1 MRIRRQASRPA
12 KHTTLCTPTSVIVSS
27 KRAGE
32 RSSRAPFCYVYTL
45 DPRSCAQAQ
54 FHDVYAE
61 SDTFSGSSQVSS
73 LGYLQVGVIPSGQRI
88 GRVLGA
94 DPTRIQTHGVTGF
107 ECLTCCERRVCRVL
121 NRANQ
126 LATTGAIDGTVDEGK
141 LVKAAQRDPAEFGPL
156 YELYVD
162 RIYRYAYRR
171 VGTHHDAEDVTA
183 QTFQQAL
190 AALPKYEW
198 RGLPFGAWLFRI
210 AANII
215 NRRGRTGSREI
226 AVEDVTV
233 FSIYEDVAD
242 DPVDQIT
249 HDEMA
254 IELQEL
260 VETLPP
266 DQQRALVLK
275 FSHGLKNREIG
286 ELMGR
291 SEGAVKQLVHR
302 ALVNL
307 RTRITLPDATP
318 SIEQSPA
325 GD

>member
-1 MRIRRQASRPA
+1 M
-12 KHTTLCTPTSVIVSS
+12 
-27 KRAGE
+27 E
-32 RSSRAPFCYVYTL
+32 
-45 DPRSCAQAQ
+45 
-54 FHDVYAE
+54 
-61 SDTFSGSSQVSS
+61 
-73 LGYLQVGVIPSGQRI
+73 
-88 GRVLGA
+88 
-94 DPTRIQTHGVTGF
+94 TGP
-107 ECLTCCERRVCRVL
+107 
-121 NRANQ
+121 
-126 LATTGAIDGTVDEGK
+126 IDGTVDEGE
-141 LVKAAQRDPAEFGPL
+141 LVKAAQADPAQFGPL

-190 AALPKYEW
+190 GALPKYEW

-210 AANII
+210 AGNII
-215 NRRGRTGSREI
+215 NRRGRTGSREF

-233 FSIYEDVAD
+233 FSFQEDVAD
-242 DPVDQIT
+242 DPVDQVT
-249 HDEMA
+249 RDELA
-254 IELQEL
+254 DELNEL
-260 VETLPP
+260 VETLPA

-307 RTRITLPDATP
+307 RSRLKEQHAT
-318 SIEQSPA
+318 
-325 GD
+325 